1 MKRWYSNLTVQ
12 VLTAI
17 ALGVLVGALFPA
29 LGAALKPLADTFISL
44 IKMLIAPIIFLT
56 VVLGIAGMG
65 SLSKVGRVGG
75 KALLYFE
82 VVTTLALAIGIGVA
96 NLTQPGAGVQATAQA
111 VLQDSKKTAEA
122 AKYTTQAGEMNWVEF
137 FTHIVPDNVVGAF
150 AKGDI
155 LQVLLFSVLFGL
167 ALNRLGAPAQPLVKT
182 FDRLSHAMFA
192 VLALVMKLAPIGA
205 FGGMAFTI
213 GKYGLATLLPLGKL
227 MLVVYATMFLFIFV
241 VLNLILRAYKLR
253 LGPYL
258 RFIKEEILL
267 VLGTSSSESALP
279 RMIDKM
285 ERYGC
290 SRSVAGL
297 VIPTGYSFNLDGTS
311 IYLSIAVIFLAQAF
325 NIPLSFSQQLS
336 LIAILVVTSK
346 GAAGVTGSGF
356 IVLASTLAAT
366 KAIPVESVAL
376 LLGVDR
382 FMSEAR
388 AITNVIGNGVATLVI
403 AKSEGEFDEA
413 RHRLALQGRAVPEER
428 RPTPVAALPRVE
440 LPHEEEP
447 GQD

>member
-1 MKRWYSNLTVQ
+1 MKRLYSNLTVQ

-17 ALGVLVGALFPA
+17 ALGVLVGALFPTF
-29 LGAALKPLADTFISL
+29 GAGLKPVADTFINL

-65 SLSKVGRVGG
+65 SLKKVGRVGG

-82 VVTTLALAIGIGVA
+82 LVTTLALGIGMLIA
-96 NLTQPGAGVQATAQA
+96 NVTQPGAGVQATAQA
-111 VLQDSKKTAEA
+111 VLHDAGQATEA
-122 AKYTTQAGEMNWVEF
+122 AKYTAQAGEMNWVEF
-137 FTHIVPDNVVGAF
+137 FTHIVPGNVVEAF
-150 AKGDI
+150 AKGDV
-155 LQVLLFSVLFGL
+155 LQVLLFAVLFGL
-167 ALNRLGAPAQPLVKT
+167 ALNRMGPLGEPLVKT
-182 FDRLSHAMFA
+182 FDRLSHAMFG
-192 VLALVMKLAPIGA
+192 VLAIVMKLAPLGA

-213 GKYGLATLLPLGKL
+213 GKYGIATLLPLGKL
-227 MLVVYATMFLFIFV
+227 MLVVYATMFVFIFG
-241 VLNLILRAYKLR
+241 VLNVILRAYKLR

-258 RFIKEEILL
+258 SFIKEEILL

-279 RMIDKM
+279 RMIDKL

-325 NIPLSFSQQLS
+325 NVHLPLAQQLS

-366 KAIPVESVAL
+366 KVIPVESVAL

-413 RHRLALQGRAVPEER
+413 RHQLARQGRSVP
-428 RPTPVAALPRVE
+428 AALAAEATSLNSTV
-440 LPHEEEP
+440 
-447 GQD
+447 